1 MAIGKVNAYATVEA
15 PKADFGAVAQLNI
28 DNLVKSAKE
37 DEQLK
42 AAKKAAEDKAKQERV
57 KDLGIFPDMTATG
70 ATGADS
76 SNIRQASEG
85 LKMWNEYNRDWV
97 ENGNYDSKA
106 KAAALINHYK
116 NLNNQMS
123 ELQKGAANFGTLAGQ
138 DKVNPKDKAYT
149 MDLLKSSENGLTQF
163 GFDKDTNPKVGI
175 YKMSEDGT
183 TKEFVKSMDYNEY
196 YKNIFTPVANIDI
209 SEKANDAKQSFEKSL
224 TEKFPGLI
232 KTGIKELSKDTKDA
246 IYKMALS
253 EVENDQFMYVAGDKY
268 NVIAKDDYK
277 KSGFDPKDKEK
288 VARAYADEIIG
299 KFGID
304 KEITKMQPSKGD
316 GDGSGSKTRTPL
328 TLTTLTDVDFFGN
341 KDDEGNNLDNYA
353 IGMKSKVLSGIS
365 GTEKKS
371 MKYIIPSF
379 DKWSAN
385 NKEGVSK
392 PTGEKMTDYVVTD
405 FAYDNKGRPTVRGN
419 YINTKSKTYKAA
431 LLDATQRLK
440 KQREELKSGE
450 TDEEINNK
458 AESELALNSE
468 LYDLERENHVQQI
481 GKVEEQKLVS
491 WLVANKGKINGI
503 RIKDVPSVKRAM
515 GYNSTVKTPS
525 SSAAKGS
532 SGKIENKRGI

>member
-1 MAIGKVNAYATVEA
+1 MAIGKLNAYATVEA

-42 AAKKAAEDKAKQERV
+42 AAKAAAEDKAKQERV

-138 DKVNPKDKAYT
+138 DKVNSKDKAYT
-149 MDLLKSSENGLTQF
+149 MDLLKSSESGLIQF

-183 TKEFVKSMDYNEY
+183 TKEFVKSIDYNEY
-196 YKNIFTPVANIDI
+196 YKNIWTPVANIDI
-209 SEKANDAKQSFEKSL
+209 SEKANDAKNSFEKSL

-232 KTGIKELSKDTKDA
+232 KTGIKELSKDAKDS

-277 KSGFDPKDKEK
+277 KSGFDVKDKEK

-299 KFGID
+299 KFGKD
-304 KEITKMQPSKGD
+304 VEITKIQPASQPKGD
-316 GDGSGSKTRTPL
+316 GKAVKGQANVAIDSPFKLIKPNEIRGYTTGANDPTKMASVPVGSLSFPINASGMDKPEMMDSSTGGKTGAIITPNSFYVSPDGNLYLTASSKSSEQIKAEGGVYSGAEN
-328 TLTTLTDVDFFGN
+328 V
-341 KDDEGNNLDNYA
+341 EGNNYVFSYRTNGTEFANAAKGILNTQPTWTLDNGKEVKIRTTKDIVNYFDQLEKLRGGNGLSLRN
-353 IGMKSKVLSGIS
+353 IKVG
-365 GTEKKS
+365 
-371 MKYIIPSF
+371 
-379 DKWSAN
+379 
-385 NKEGVSK
+385 
-392 PTGEKMTDYVVTD
+392 
-405 FAYDNKGRPTVRGN
+405 
-419 YINTKSKTYKAA
+419 
-431 LLDATQRLK
+431 
-440 KQREELKSGE
+440 
-450 TDEEINNK
+450 
-458 AESELALNSE
+458 
-468 LYDLERENHVQQI
+468 
-481 GKVEEQKLVS
+481 
-491 WLVANKGKINGI
+491 
-503 RIKDVPSVKRAM
+503 
-515 GYNSTVKTPS
+515 TPS
-525 SSAAKGS
+525 SSPAKVNS
-532 SGKIENKRGI
+532 SSKTNYKKPW

>member
-123 ELQKGAANFGTLAGQ
+123 ELQKGAANFGTLAGS

-209 SEKANDAKQSFEKSL
+209 SAKANDAKNSFEKSL
-224 TEKFPGLI
+224 TEQFPGLI

-277 KSGFDPKDKEK
+277 KSGFGPKDKEK
-288 VARAYADEIIG
+288 VARAYANEIIG

-304 KEITKMQPSKGD
+304 KEITKIQPSKGD
-316 GDGSGSKTRTPL
+316 GDGGKKDELGTVTVEADSAVRDLKLTGLSSFTGDKEFTVPPNSMSYAIQPLNLKDTSKLNSVKGGKSGFATTPTSFVVTPEGKAYVVSNTAATEGYNVGVASGSGKVQSETFIIPFGTPEFKEAVSGFVNL
-328 TLTTLTDVDFFGN
+328 QPTLEFQGKKYKIKSSRDIY
-341 KDDEGNNLDNYA
+341 NYLSELEKGFNQRA
-353 IGMKSKVLSGIS
+353 LPALKVSVGGSKVN
-365 GTEKKS
+365 EKK
-371 MKYIIPSF
+371 
-379 DKWSAN
+379 
-385 NKEGVSK
+385 
-392 PTGEKMTDYVVTD
+392 
-405 FAYDNKGRPTVRGN
+405 
-419 YINTKSKTYKAA
+419 
-431 LLDATQRLK
+431 
-440 KQREELKSGE
+440 E
-450 TDEEINNK
+450 TP
-458 AESELALNSE
+458 AERA
-468 LYDLERENHVQQI
+468 
-481 GKVEEQKLVS
+481 
-491 WLVANKGKINGI
+491 I
-503 RIKDVPSVKRAM
+503 RIA
-515 GYNSTVKTPS
+515 
-525 SSAAKGS
+525 
-532 SGKIENKRGI
+532 SGK